1 MKETKMRYIAHVPL
15 AGGYAIGNMNI
26 TGEVPIAIT
35 SYSAFLANDT
45 LYTRFIEK
53 RGFDI
58 PYYQLDKMSD
68 EEIAIMIESFGHIDF
83 VTAIPPCSGLS
94 QAAQRKAGSR
104 GTAAPNDWMYESANF
119 ILSKVKP
126 TIYSFENAPGLYTGA
141 GDDVRARLIK
151 IGEEN
156 GYAITFYK
164 TNTLKHGIPQF
175 RPRTFAIFYKGKNAP
190 ILHSYNKTPVH
201 IIDYLN
207 DIPATA
213 KHQDEYMVAEWDI
226 TKFEIYRYLQKH
238 LGYKWREEMT
248 NFRPHLTTYDYLMRK
263 GLLDDFQEW
272 QKKLPDDERSDIVTK
287 NIEHIKK
294 KRAMGMGARINYRV
308 LGIDRDY
315 VYAVIG
321 EMMGKEVHPT
331 EDRLMN
337 IREFMHLM
345 GLPMDYELDG
355 QKEYAKISQNVPTC
369 TCEDMTR
376 EIVAIIKGER
386 LFSNQSVLMQ
396 DNSKEFEIKQT
407 VQLF

>member
-1 MKETKMRYIAHVPL
+1 
-15 AGGYAIGNMNI
+15 
-26 TGEVPIAIT
+26 
-35 SYSAFLANDT
+35 
-45 LYTRFIEK
+45 
-53 RGFDI
+53 
-58 PYYQLDKMSD
+58 
-68 EEIAIMIESFGHIDF
+68 
-83 VTAIPPCSGLS
+83 
-94 QAAQRKAGSR
+94 
-104 GTAAPNDWMYESANF
+104 
-119 ILSKVKP
+119 
-126 TIYSFENAPGLYTGA
+126 
-141 GDDVRARLIK
+141 
-151 IGEEN
+151 
-156 GYAITFYK
+156 
-164 TNTLKHGIPQF
+164 
-175 RPRTFAIFYKGKNAP
+175 
-190 ILHSYNKTPVH
+190 
-201 IIDYLN
+201 
-207 DIPATA
+207 
-213 KHQDEYMVAEWDI
+213 
-226 TKFEIYRYLQKH
+226 
-238 LGYKWREEMT
+238 MT